1 MVKKSASLAGRGV
14 EILFGEGKEE
24 TLVPDSG
31 SNESRSPPL
40 ENRESYPEELVTDS
54 EEAMEPEWMAM
65 LEEEAEA
72 ATVEV
77 EPAGVPATPV
87 GEPSAVQP
95 AADRGGVEPM
105 AVYADRVTEEEALP
119 EPGGAQPG
127 EELPPLATT
136 PARPAGTPARPAGT
150 PAQPEEE
157 LPSLATTP
165 ARPAGTPA
173 RPAGTPARPAGT
185 PARPAGMPGQP
196 EGTSVPAV
204 EAGAVPGTYAPPAAV
219 SVPTYDT
226 TTPPAPTYTGPPVS
240 ALEPSAPM
248 PPPREKTDVVERI
261 ERIRLSGTLYDTP
274 VSGTAIEEL
283 EPRGPEMAD
292 FVVEELEGFEK
303 GQPSRVRAEEEIV
316 DYVGPRQ
323 RQDLWTEIDELY
335 DQVPQVL
342 STYEDHGQALRLLQV
357 AQDILMEKPRQFDVA
372 KYNVSQVR
380 GMLERRRNI
389 TRWTNTWAWMVF
401 VYDLLWI
408 LIFGYA
414 VFFFRP
420 PFESEALGVFWN
432 TVLWGGIGGVMNG
445 FYGLYRHAS
454 EKKDFDKQ
462 YVMWYVAQPMIGLLL
477 GAVVHLIIGTGFLS
491 ARGEMASGQ
500 ETAVSLFP
508 YLVACIG
515 GFQQRFVLRLIVR
528 IIELFT
534 PREEEP
540 QPESTE
546 Q

>member
-24 TLVPDSG
+24 TQVPDSG

-77 EPAGVPATPV
+77 EPAGVPAAPV
-87 GEPSAVQP
+87 GAPSVVQP

-105 AVYADRVTEEEALP
+105 ADKVTEEEALP
-119 EPGGAQPG
+119 EPGGAQPE
-127 EELPPLATT
+127 EELPSLATT
-136 PARPAGTPARPAGT
+136 PAGPAGTPARPAEMPARLAGT

-157 LPSLATTP
+157 LPPLATTP
-165 ARPAGTPA
+165 AQPAETPAG
-173 RPAGTPARPAGT
+173 
-185 PARPAGMPGQP
+185 PAGMPGQP
-196 EGTSVPAV
+196 EGTSAPAV
-204 EAGAVPGTYAPPAAV
+204 EAGAVPGMYAPPAAV

-226 TTPPAPTYTGPPVS
+226 TTPPAPTYTEPPVS

-283 EPRGPEMAD
+283 EPSGPEMAD
-292 FVVEELEGFEK
+292 FVVEEIEGFEK
-303 GQPSRVRAEEEIV
+303 GQPSRVRAEEEII

-335 DQVPQVL
+335 QEVPQVL
-342 STYEDHGQALRLLQV
+342 STYEDHAQALRLLQV

-491 ARGEMASGQ
+491 ARGETASGQ

-540 QPESTE
+540 QPEPTE